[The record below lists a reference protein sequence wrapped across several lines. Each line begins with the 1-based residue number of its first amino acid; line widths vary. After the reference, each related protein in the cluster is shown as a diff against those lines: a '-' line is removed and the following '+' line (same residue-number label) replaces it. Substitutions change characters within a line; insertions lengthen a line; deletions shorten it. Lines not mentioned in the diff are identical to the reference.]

1 MYGAKTIV
9 NRRVL
14 LIVCP
19 KRSLQHCL
27 MGQFELINPVLFV
40 VSGVANWFHLEGMK
54 CYYIPGGG
62 GGGRRVLPSNDH
74 MGMSAHRQWFL
85 GRFGLKWGIHFT

>member
-1 MYGAKTIV
+1 MYGAKTVV

-54 CYYIPGGG
+54 CSYIPGG

-74 MGMSAHRQWFL
+74 MGMCRP
-85 GRFGLKWGIHFT
+85 